1 MLVLRIMME
10 ENNQKSQ
17 FGDALQPYLAVFSS
31 GTPKLIVAALGI
43 FVALTLVGFFVYRS
57 YFVQHPGVS
66 GNLPGASAP
75 IVQEQIP
82 KTGYVIYRDTDTAIS
97 FQYPETFFLVDKDKD
112 GYKMAP
118 RLASPLSSSPAGVAR
133 ELCETVDCIKFL
145 NEIYTETVWPRDMS
159 ASFTS
164 DVGSS
169 PIGIYQDETGSKP
182 FRINGAEAVRYYEV
196 SRLNPYWPLP
206 YGVLPATPALSYGHR
221 AGTVYTIP
229 LLNKYILEEHI
240 LINDPYFS
248 RRIITLTY
256 RELNKD
262 LPMSAPDISGQ
273 RFLTEALDG
282 VKILKLF
289 DQERHR
295 QFLDTVDSVKVLP
308 IDWDMFITHSSE
320 KFNISFQAPKY
331 WGRFSGWADRASLA
345 SFRSPLGSGLNLVPI
360 FFGVAP
366 PPELNCCIDDKPVF
380 FAYSGQSLDDAC
392 RHNAFI
398 DISNYDI
405 RIDECNLRTIPSG
418 IKTLIV
424 KGMFADMYRWY
435 EDYGEL
441 QAIEIPSAQ
450 RQYLRFKAAL
460 FQLKSDSKP
469 GMVVSF
475 FEDDTKIVD
484 AIRGLGF
491 DSIEKIFD
499 RIINSLSY
507 AR

>member
-1 MLVLRIMME
+1 MME

-17 FGDALQPYLAVFSS
+17 FGGALQPYLAVFSS
-31 GTPKLIVAALGI
+31 GIPKLIVAALGI
-43 FVALTLVGFFVYRS
+43 FVVLTLVGFLVYRS

-82 KTGYVIYRDTDTAIS
+82 KAGYVIYRDTDTAIS

-145 NEIYTETVWPRDMS
+145 SEIYTETVWPKDMS
-159 ASFTS
+159 ASFAS

-206 YGVLPATPALSYGHR
+206 YGVLPATPALSYGRR

-262 LPMSAPDISGQ
+262 LPIISGQ
-273 RFLTEALDG
+273 RFLAEALDG

-295 QFLDTVDSVKVLP
+295 SFLDLADSVKILP
-308 IDWDMFITHSSE
+308 IDWDAFTAHSSE

-331 WGRFSGWADRASLA
+331 WGHFLDLANHANHA
-345 SFRSPLGSGLNLVPI
+345 SFRSPLGPGLDLVPI

-366 PPELNCCIDDKPVF
+366 PPELNCCMDDKPTF
-380 FAYSGQSLDDAC
+380 SAYSGQSLDDAC

-398 DISNYDI
+398 DISNYDV
-405 RIDECNLRTIPSG
+405 RIDECNLRTLPSG

-424 KGMFADMYRWY
+424 KGTFADMYRWY
-435 EDYGEL
+435 EEYGEL
-441 QAIEIPSAQ
+441 QAIEIPPTQ

-460 FQLKSDSKP
+460 LQLKSSVQP
-469 GMVVSF
+469 GLATYF
-475 FEDDTKIVD
+475 FEDDTRIVD
-484 AIRGLGF
+484 DIRKLDF
-491 DSIEKIFD
+491 DSVEKIFD